1 MENKKIVP
9 GFLVKLKEMVNE
21 SLFIEWNPEGTSFV
35 VQDQD
40 KFSRLVLPKYFKHS
54 NFTSFIRQLNMYG
67 FHKLPNKLGKSE
79 FCNEFFQR
87 DKPELMDQVVRRRH
101 NEDNLGYKDIVLE
114 LQHIKQQQLEINQQ
128 LLTIKND
135 SQMIYGN
142 SLQLQQ
148 QYFKQKDTI
157 DKILQFLAKVYG
169 KNELENLDVATVAG
183 HSDKKIRYLEHMP
196 SNASMGT
203 ANELDGS
210 FLQELPHKSAPSS
223 PTGSTPMI
231 QPIPALTNSTT
242 DELDELFS
250 TQTDAKATLDKA
262 NMLGQDIDVLG
273 DRLFDIQN
281 NLLVAGSKDKELD
294 FDEFFNT

>member
-21 SLFIEWNPEGTSFV
+21 SLFIEWNSEGTSFV

-67 FHKLPNKLGKSE
+67 FHKLPNKQGKSE

-87 DKPELMDQVVRRRH
+87 DKPELMDHVVRRRH

-169 KNELENLDVATVAG
+169 KNELENLEVATVAG
-183 HSDKKIRYLEHMP
+183 HSDKKVRYLEHMP
-196 SNASMGT
+196 TNASVGT

-223 PTGSTPMI
+223 PTG
-231 QPIPALTNSTT
+231 TT

-281 NLLVAGSKDKELD
+281 NLLVNVAGSKDKELD